1 MTARGDNIKAVTFG
15 FSQTDLTQHLLND
28 FVTPSLK
35 IQTLPEQLSDALV
48 GLIVRGT
55 YRPGDRLHESALA
68 ERFSV
73 SRGPVR
79 EALRILEREGLVT
92 MPPRRGASVTV
103 FTSKRVRDIFIVRAA
118 LLAICAE
125 DLARRR
131 PPAVLAVLEE
141 GTEALGKAL
150 AGRNADEFIA
160 VVYQLSMYVA
170 DMAENRLAREILFSL
185 GRQTLSFTRRALEE
199 IEHRRTWAS
208 NWNGILQGIRDGDPV
223 RAGHATNH
231 LVEMMGD
238 GALVALERMEEE
250 YAGAAV
256 RQAGSRTG

>member
-1 MTARGDNIKAVTFG
+1 MINRVDSIRPVRFGLSRDDATQTF
-15 FSQTDLTQHLLND
+15 LHA
-28 FVTPSLK
+28 FVGSATK

-48 GLIVRGT
+48 GLIVRGI
-55 YRPGDRLHESALA
+55 YKSGDRLHEAALA

-92 MPPRRGASVTV
+92 MPPRRGASVTL
-103 FTSKRVRDIFIVRAA
+103 FTRERVRDIFGVRSA

-131 PPAVLAVLEE
+131 PPEVLSVLEE
-141 GTEALGKAL
+141 GTAILGKAL
-150 AGRNADEFIA
+150 QERNADEFIV
-160 VVYQLSMYVA
+160 VVYQLSMYLA

-185 GRQTLSFTRRALEE
+185 GRQTLTFTRRALEE
-199 IEHRRTWAS
+199 FEHRRTWAS
-208 NWNGILQGIRDGDPV
+208 NWTGIVQGIRDGDPV

-231 LVEMMGD
+231 LVETMRD
-238 GALVALERMEEE
+238 AAIAASADLSEHASNPAR
-250 YAGAAV
+250 AG
-256 RQAGSRTG
+256 